1 MKKTGLRLLSIFI
14 LAALLLVTGCG
25 NGAPPA
31 DPTTSGGLSDPGEP
45 REGGE
50 IVLAVTQEPDFLDPY
65 LAEAAGTKEI
75 LYNLFEGLVKLETDG
90 SFSPSLAEEY
100 EMAADGRSYRFK
112 LRKGVKFHNGDEMTA
127 EDVIYSLERG
137 AGLLPGADT
146 PLIPEFASI
155 ESVSAND
162 AGDEVTV
169 ALKHP
174 DVDLIGFLTQAII
187 PAGYEEQN
195 THPIG
200 TGPFRFVEYKTQ
212 QHVIMEKFA
221 DYNGKSK
228 PYLDRVTFR
237 IVPSADAAMV
247 DLQAGKIDIFPYLTM
262 DKASLVEADY
272 DLIETRS
279 NMVQLWALNN
289 KRAPFDDP
297 NVRKAL
303 NLAIDKQLVID
314 TVTYGYGTLLESGMS
329 PAMGDYYNDQINPQH
344 KSDVEEAKRL
354 LSAAGHGNGITL
366 KVTVP
371 ANYLVHVQTAEA
383 LAAQLAEVNVKL
395 DILPVDWG
403 TWLNNVY
410 MNRDYDSTIIA
421 LTFEYAPGSVL
432 GRYTTDS
439 PDNFINFES
448 AAYDELRKQVA
459 DELDHEKR
467 VDGYR
472 ELQQILYDESA
483 SVFLQD
489 PAMLTAV
496 KKELGGYTTYPLYV
510 QDMSTVYYK
519 K

>member
-1 MKKTGLRLLSIFI
+1 MKKTGLRLLPSYFGSS
-14 LAALLLVTGCG
+14 AAGYGCG

-50 IVLAVTQEPDFLDPY
+50 IGLAVTQEPDFLDPY

-314 TVTYGYGTLLESGMS
+314 TVTYGYGTYWS
-329 PAMGDYYNDQINPQH
+329 PVCRRPWVITIMTKLIRSISPMW
-344 KSDVEEAKRL
+344 KRPSVC
-354 LSAAGHGNGITL
+354 SAAGHGNGITL

-383 LAAQLAEVNVKL
+383 LAAQL
-395 DILPVDWG
+395 PRS
-403 TWLNNVY
+403 
-410 MNRDYDSTIIA
+410 M
-421 LTFEYAPGSVL
+421 
-432 GRYTTDS
+432 
-439 PDNFINFES
+439 
-448 AAYDELRKQVA
+448 
-459 DELDHEKR
+459 
-467 VDGYR
+467 
-472 ELQQILYDESA
+472 
-483 SVFLQD
+483 
-489 PAMLTAV
+489 
-496 KKELGGYTTYPLYV
+496 
-510 QDMSTVYYK
+510 
-519 K
+519 